1 MRLHAPTAQ
10 RRSGCLGLLL
20 TVTGPLL
27 AYFLLKVCNLSL
39 VLALSFVKL
48 RLKFRKQCLVLLHVR
63 KMLLV
68 LNLVR
73 LDFKQGLFVVLSLLV
88 ELSPTLGKFDL
99 KCLGP
104 ALLLEEALLT

>member
-1 MRLHAPTAQ
+1 
-10 RRSGCLGLLL
+10 
-20 TVTGPLL
+20 
-27 AYFLLKVCNLSL
+27 
-39 VLALSFVKL
+39 
-48 RLKFRKQCLVLLHVR
+48 
-63 KMLLV
+63 MLLV